1 MSVSMDSLKA
11 GLDKAG
17 LKYGVAEEYPNVCVV
32 NFEGVVL
39 TLQIVGDA
47 RLLYFSTQAMI
58 EISQLTDFQQAVV
71 GSHLNI
77 WNAALHF
84 ARLSTESTGEIFV
97 EASMPIDEDSVVSS
111 RLLTSIIVFIVSAWA
126 EKREQLRVLL
136 TSMSMVSKS
145 TEKQPAGGKA
155 SENNRFH
162 GFFSD
167 N

>member
-11 GLDKAG
+11 GLDVAG
-17 LKYGVAEEYPNVCVV
+17 LKYAVAEEYPDVCVV
-32 NFEGVVL
+32 NFEGVIL
-39 TLQIVGDA
+39 TLHIVGDG
-47 RLLYFSTQAMI
+47 RLLYFSTQPMMV
-58 EISQLTDFQQAVV
+58 ISELTDCQQALV
-71 GSHLNI
+71 GSHLNL

-111 RLLTSIIVFIVSAWA
+111 RLLTSIILFIVSAWA

-136 TSMSMVSKS
+136 TAMAMASKS
-145 TEKQPAGGKA
+145 TEKQRAGGKA
-155 SENNRFH
+155 SEHNRFH

>member
-1 MSVSMDSLKA
+1 
-11 GLDKAG
+11 
-17 LKYGVAEEYPNVCVV
+17 V

-97 EASMPIDEDSVVSS
+97 EVSMPIDEDSVVSS

-126 EKREQLRVLL
+126 EKRDQLRVLL
-136 TSMSMVSKS
+136 TSMSMASKS
-145 TEKQPAGGKA
+145 TEKQRAGGKA
-155 SENNRFH
+155 SENNRFQ

>member
-11 GLDKAG
+11 GLDVAG
-17 LKYGVAEEYPNVCVV
+17 LKYAVAEEYPNVCVV
-32 NFEGVVL
+32 NFEGVIL
-39 TLQIVGDA
+39 TLHIVGDG
-47 RLLYFSTQAMI
+47 RLLYFATQ
-58 EISQLTDFQQAVV
+58 EIMDVSQLTDFQQAVV

-84 ARLSTESTGEIFV
+84 ARLSTESTGDICL
-97 EASMPIDEDSVVSS
+97 EASIPIDEDSVVSS
-111 RLLTSIIVFIVSAWA
+111 RLLTSIILFIVSAWA

-136 TSMSMVSKS
+136 TAMAMASKS
-145 TEKQPAGGKA
+145 TEKQRAGGKA
-155 SENNRFH
+155 SEHNRFH